1 MHPVKRQPHPL
12 KPKIVHHHHY
22 HAPIQHSHRH
32 RHVHKDTY
40 QTTGAPLPSPKPR
53 MVSIGTQ
60 TDGPA
65 MPQLGPESWL
75 GYGQRQARK
84 LLPAIQFVSNVIIF
98 AAGRVNF
105 GFGFKVPWLPYIG
118 LGAP

>member
-1 MHPVKRQPHPL
+1 
-12 KPKIVHHHHY
+12 
-22 HAPIQHSHRH
+22 
-32 RHVHKDTY
+32 
-40 QTTGAPLPSPKPR
+40 
-53 MVSIGTQ
+53 MVSVGTQ

-65 MPQLGPESWL
+65 MPQIGREGW
-75 GYGQRQARK
+75 GCCIQRHAKK

-105 GFGFKVPWLPYIG
+105 GFGFKVPWLPYVG